1 MPRKYTPYADLTDE
15 QKKAASQRTAR
26 YMQNTHKAVQI
37 HFHHTIDADIIA
49 RLESVPNK
57 AGYIKALIRA
67 DIAKPA
73 FVCKGEAF
81 LYWQANE
88 ATPEDIQ
95 LYNRVMEFADDFQD
109 MRFENCAD
117 NIPDLDAIPD
127 FDYTI
132 CKSKDPEGY
141 AVASYDSSSGVL
153 TARYDAEDFVLLHE
167 MIHLHE
173 DLLDRVQ
180 KNLRPILRDMLCWS
194 FYRKLKKRIPAIDEI
209 IDDWSTFENQDAL
222 HNAGGTHSVLFLMKS
237 FDLDIK
243 HGWELGTTFA
253 YHHMVD
259 FSKYLVE

>member
-1 MPRKYTPYADLTDE
+1 MPRKTYAEFTPE
-15 QKKAASQRTAR
+15 QKKRAIETKNAYVKRTHTN
-26 YMQNTHKAVQI
+26 YLFQLHN
-37 HFHHTIDADIIA
+37 TIDSDIIA
-49 RLESVPNK
+49 RLDSVPNK
-57 AGYIKALIRA
+57 AGYIKSLIRA

-73 FVCKGEAF
+73 FVSKGEAF

-88 ATPEDIQ
+88 ATPEDLQ

-141 AVASYDSSSGVL
+141 ADASYDSTSGVL

-180 KNLRPILRDMLCWS
+180 KDLRPILRDMLCWS

-222 HNAGGTHSVLFLMKS
+222 RNAGGTHSVLFLMKS

-243 HGWELGTTFA
+243 HGWELGTIFA

-259 FSKYLVE
+259 FSKYSVE